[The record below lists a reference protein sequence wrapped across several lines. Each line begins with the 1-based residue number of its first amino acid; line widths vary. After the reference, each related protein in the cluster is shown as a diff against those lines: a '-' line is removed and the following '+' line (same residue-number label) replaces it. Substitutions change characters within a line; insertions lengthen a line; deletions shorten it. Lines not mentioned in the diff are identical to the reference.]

1 MITFWLKS
9 ISIVITI
16 VVLRIEQH
24 HSSLDVMAI
33 LSAMRQKISEGT
45 VQVTYLGG

>member
-16 VVLRIEQH
+16 AALRIEQH
-24 HSSLDVMAI
+24 RLSLNVMAI
-33 LSAMRQKISEGT
+33 LSAMRQKISEGM